1 MNRRIVAMI
10 LALVVVTGAACSS
23 DKDSTAGRS
32 ATTTT
37 TPSPAGSDT
46 GGGAIEST
54 TPPPSP
60 AGDDTEAVKAA
71 YLHFWTVVDEY
82 GKRTGRFDPVDAKTT
97 LGAIATGGEYDH
109 LFDMFQLN
117 RIKGLVYRDGDTPD
131 EFAPVITI
139 ESATRASVKD
149 CRTDKGGIYRESDG
163 QRIDTPTEGRRLFE
177 VILVKEDSQWKVSS
191 VGGKAGAEDPPC
203 TV

>member
-1 MNRRIVAMI
+1 MNRRLAAMI
-10 LALVVVTGAACSS
+10 LALVVVTGVACSS
-23 DKDSTAGRS
+23 GRDSTTVRS
-32 ATTTT
+32 TTTTT

-46 GGGAIEST
+46 TVGAINST
-54 TPPPSP
+54 TASPPP
-60 AGDDTEAVKAA
+60 ANDAEAVKAA
-71 YLHFWTVVDEY
+71 YLHFWMVVDDY

-109 LFDMFQLN
+109 LFNMFQLN
-117 RIKGLVYRDGDTPD
+117 RLKGLVYRGGDTPD
-131 EFAPVITI
+131 EFAPVITL
-139 ESATRASVKD
+139 ESPARASIRD

-191 VGGKAGAEDPPC
+191 VGGRAGAEDPPC